1 MINTITEM
9 VSKTDFQLFTDG
21 DRQMVKVNTNN
32 DEKAGWAGNLY
43 LALVHDYREECL
55 EGMVADKFSN
65 DTDADPL
72 ADALAA
78 LRADPDHLFLLVIE
92 KREEASEEGHM
103 FFRPEFF
110 LVRKKYAKKLL
121 NA

>member
-1 MINTITEM
+1 MKNTITEM
-9 VSKTDFQLFTDG
+9 VSKTDFKLFTDG

-43 LALVHDYREECL
+43 LSLIHDCREEFL
-55 EGMVADKFSN
+55 EGMVADRFSDETN
-65 DTDADPL
+65 ADAL

-78 LRADPDHLFLLVIE
+78 LKADPEHVFLLVIE
-92 KREEASEEGHM
+92 KREEADEEGHM

-110 LVRKKYAKKLL
+110 LVRKKYAKDLL